1 VYAEALHKL
10 DKKTTQDS
18 ETHEEKL
25 RYSFDVIK
33 TGRKALSRVA
43 EISGFELET
52 CNSDKGARLDRL
64 KKVKETTWM

>member
-1 VYAEALHKL
+1 MYVEALHKL
-10 DKKTTQDS
+10 ENKTTQDS
-18 ETHEEKL
+18 ETHEERL

-52 CNSDKGARLDRL
+52 CNR
-64 KKVKETTWM
+64 